1 MGLSRP
7 ENSVPEPREGGYNIG
22 APFMSEHSIRIVPEL
37 WPVVS
42 ALTVF
47 HSTKKLLDKV

>member
-1 MGLSRP
+1 
-7 ENSVPEPREGGYNIG
+7 
-22 APFMSEHSIRIVPEL
+22 MSEHSIRFVPEL

-47 HSTKKLLDKV
+47 HSTKKLLDKVWDAQIFRYTVDRF